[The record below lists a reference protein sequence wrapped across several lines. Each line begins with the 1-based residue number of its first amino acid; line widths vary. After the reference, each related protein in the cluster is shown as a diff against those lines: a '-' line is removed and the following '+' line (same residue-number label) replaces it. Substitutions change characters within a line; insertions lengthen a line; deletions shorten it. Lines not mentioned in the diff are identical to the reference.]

1 MTSAFEA
8 AAAARAAQE
17 QQAQAANT
25 SAPDNSPMV
34 EEGEDSGLFGGEK
47 LPGLFN
53 KFVVIGE
60 KRTGVIAKPPTQRQA
75 RDMKGRPKYW
85 DADADNGKG
94 AVTNVNTGRKLNDS
108 VIVLQTDYRYTP
120 QEIADRQVDPLDVE
134 EDTGLRGIWASGDQ
148 KRAIMRAI
156 RVAKVRSEKEMVG
169 MRLTIW
175 RTGKVPAGDFETWTY
190 EAELTPNTAA

>member
-17 QQAQAANT
+17 QQAAAANSAT
-25 SAPDNSPMV
+25 SAPDNGPMV
-34 EEGEDSGLFGGEK
+34 DEGGDSGLFGGEK

-60 KRTGVIAKPPTQRQA
+60 KRTGIIAKPPTQRQA
-75 RDMKGRPKYW
+75 RDMAGNPKFW
-85 DADADNGKG
+85 DQDAKNGKG
-94 AVTNVNTGRKLNDS
+94 AVTNVNTGRPLKDS
-108 VIVLQTDYRYTP
+108 VIVLQTDYRYTQ

-134 EDTGLRGIWASGDQ
+134 EDTGLRGIWASGNQ
-148 KRAIMRAI
+148 KAAIMRAI
-156 RVAKVRSEKEMVG
+156 RVAKVRSEAEMVG

-175 RTGKVPAGDFETWTY
+175 RTGKVPAGEFQTWTY
-190 EAELTPNTAA
+190 EATLEPAQ